1 MSSSLAL
8 TLVLLAAPIPV
19 FAAVRWRRALL
30 FALPLLVVLNGLPL
44 SVAGTTVRLDQLA
57 ACLLVIPLALSVIA
71 GSRRLRTD
79 ETTWWLAA
87 LLVMNL
93 LASVVNSPARA
104 YSLLQCANLA
114 SAWVIYFLLINYLD
128 TREELN
134 AFFIRCLWA
143 ALVGSGIGILAFA
156 LALAGAPVGGAEA
169 STMAAES
176 LTRAYGAY
184 GTMVEPNIFGSFTG
198 AMFVLAVGLLL
209 ARSQDTIS
217 GATTRLTRV
226 TASLCAIGVVLSF
239 TRSAWIGVL
248 VGLLV
253 LLTLG
258 RRIIGLRVARLAMPL
273 AVGLLLVTALLL
285 LPGTAGDFLRF
296 KFINLVNLES
306 RTATLRLLTYA
317 MAVDQTLAHPFL
329 GWGTF
334 TFAPLVVQGTDF
346 ARFEG
351 WRNIWIT
358 NFLLLALHDTGIIG
372 GALWIGMLW
381 SLLRRGILAARLF
394 GDREPELA
402 GRAVALTAM
411 AFSLIIP
418 FLATTGFSLGYP
430 WMMLGVLGAHIRLSK
445 DPTAT

>member
-1 MSSSLAL
+1 M
-8 TLVLLAAPIPV
+8 
-19 FAAVRWRRALL
+19 
-30 FALPLLVVLNGLPL
+30 
-44 SVAGTTVRLDQLA
+44 
-57 ACLLVIPLALSVIA
+57 
-71 GSRRLRTD
+71 
-79 ETTWWLAA
+79 
-87 LLVMNL
+87 
-93 LASVVNSPARA
+93 
-104 YSLLQCANLA
+104 
-114 SAWVIYFLLINYLD
+114 
-128 TREELN
+128 
-134 AFFIRCLWA
+134 
-143 ALVGSGIGILAFA
+143 
-156 LALAGAPVGGAEA
+156 
-169 STMAAES
+169 
-176 LTRAYGAY
+176 
-184 GTMVEPNIFGSFTG
+184 
-198 AMFVLAVGLLL
+198 
-209 ARSQDTIS
+209 
-217 GATTRLTRV
+217 
-226 TASLCAIGVVLSF
+226 
-239 TRSAWIGVL
+239 
-248 VGLLV
+248 
-253 LLTLG
+253 
-258 RRIIGLRVARLAMPL
+258 
-273 AVGLLLVTALLL
+273 TALLL

-334 TFAPLVVQGTDF
+334 TFAPLVAQGTDF

-381 SLLRRGILAARLF
+381 SLLRRGIRAARLF